1 MAREVVSG
9 VGKGAKRTDL
19 GNVAK
24 IQRSAKIQNATGGG
38 YGQRAELQS
47 IAQGAA
53 MPTTGSAVSAGQ
65 PVTTGMAM
73 PRVQATDAFAP
84 GTGTL
89 TDGAGF
95 GTDGTPP
102 NSLTPA
108 FTSPNPGRV
117 LAAALYTVNP
127 NPYTR
132 MLVESYDE
140 EGIY

>member
-24 IQRSAKIQNATGGG
+24 IQRSAKIQNASGGT

-47 IAQGAA
+47 IAQGAP
-53 MPTTGSAVSAGQ
+53 MPSTGSAMSS
-65 PVTTGMAM
+65 GMPEQGM
-73 PRVQATDAFAP
+73 PRVQTTDAFAP
-84 GTGTL
+84 GSGTL

-95 GTDGTPP
+95 STPGTAP

-108 FTSPNPGRV
+108 MTSPNPGRV

>member
-24 IQRSAKIQNATGGG
+24 IQRSAKVQNATGGT
-38 YGQRAELQS
+38 YGQRAELRS
-47 IAQGAA
+47 IAQGAP
-53 MPTTGSAVSAGQ
+53 MPTTASAMSS
-65 PVTTGMAM
+65 GMPEQTM
-73 PRVQATDAFAP
+73 PRAQATDAFEK
-84 GTGTL
+84 GTGNL

-95 GTDGTPP
+95 NTAGTPP
-102 NSLTPA
+102 NSMTPA
-108 FTSPNPGRV
+108 FTSPNPGRI

-127 NPYTR
+127 NPYNR
-132 MLVESYDE
+132 MILESYDE